1 VLLDLL
7 APPLCWSCSGPA
19 ARGTPLCGSCR
30 ARIHFLPRAPVAL
43 CGVEVWAPV
52 AYDGP
57 AADLTRALKF
67 RGATR
72 LAGTMGALMVAN
84 APPGLLAGA
93 LVPVPLHPAR
103 RMARP
108 YNQALLIA
116 EAIFARTHLPIIDCL
131 RRVGD
136 DRPQVGRGRSAR
148 LTAPGAV
155 EVPAWAPP
163 NVVLVDD
170 VATTGGTL
178 AACAHA
184 LRSAGTQHVIAI
196 AFARTAGR

>member
-1 VLLDLL
+1 
-7 APPLCWSCSGPA
+7 
-19 ARGTPLCGSCR
+19 
-30 ARIHFLPRAPVAL
+30 VAL

-57 AADLTRALKF
+57 ARNLVTALKF
-67 RGATR
+67 RGATG
-72 LAGTMGALMVAN
+72 LAEHMGALIVAN
-84 APPGLLAGA
+84 APPGMLTGA

-103 RMARP
+103 RVARP

-116 EAIFARTHLPIIDCL
+116 EAIFARAHLPIVDCL
-131 RRVGD
+131 RRVGP
-136 DRPQVGRGRSAR
+136 DRPQVGRGRAAR
-148 LTAPGAV
+148 VTAPGAV
-155 EVPAWAPP
+155 EVPERAPP

-184 LRSAGTQHVIAI
+184 LRSAGTQHVTAI